1 MSSVDTR
8 QLSRDSL
15 FLLAEVRVEVSGATA
30 RVKVRNLSD
39 GGMMADG
46 EAPVQRGSRVTV
58 DLRNIG
64 PVEGSVA
71 WVQDKRFG
79 IAFDSQIDAH
89 AARAPVGSRSTD
101 SGTGAPPQPFGS
113 PGAAIRK
120 V

>member
-15 FLLAEVRVEVSGATA
+15 FLLAEVRVEGRDESSK
-30 RVKVRNLSD
+30 VKVRNLSD

-46 EAPVQRGSRVTV
+46 DVPVQRGSRVV
-58 DLRNIG
+58 VELRNIG
-64 PVEGSVA
+64 TVEGSVA

-79 IAFDSQIDAH
+79 IAFDRQVDAH
-89 AARAPVGSRSTD
+89 AARAPVGSRPAPGVSFTD
-101 SGTGAPPQPFGS
+101 SQS
-113 PGAAIRK
+113 DSQKRK